1 MAEAT
6 NGTLPE
12 GSAERDIRLAEHAEA
27 VQEMRQTKGLEGLV
41 GGLQAVVINT
51 EPQMHDRAVQELL
64 RTTGMGL
71 REGYV
76 DANYKVTRLGI
87 EASPDILIQTR
98 LADENPFYAL
108 NLNPKSRFLPHTR
121 LETFIFSTPDIETY
135 VRLQSDRG
143 VTFMTDDIQYHPEYA
158 FIQTRPSPF
167 THNSLGFI
175 QWKNHASDSFKTRDA
190 QEITP
195 KAEKPDMP
203 HLQNIGALDHCATRV
218 TSAERDNAILEFMEL
233 TNYNFDFAIYVNSLN
248 SITNVARLSDKD
260 FAMVFTS
267 GIASDSATQD
277 TGPTEQFI
285 ANYGR
290 RVHHMAFTTKEIE
303 TTYDALE
310 RDGMRFL
317 VELVGS
323 EAEGLQQ
330 TFTVPS
336 KYTLLVN
343 EYIQRYGD
351 FDGFFT
357 KSNVTMLTE
366 ATGRQ

>member
-1 MAEAT
+1 MAETANT
-6 NGTLPE
+6 TLPE
-12 GSAERDIRLAEHAEA
+12 ESAGRDTRLAEHAEA
-27 VQEMRQTKGLEGLV
+27 VREMRHAKGLEGLV

-64 RTTGMGL
+64 RTTGMDL
-71 REGYV
+71 REGFA
-76 DANYKVTRLGI
+76 DANLTITRLGMD
-87 EASPDILIQTR
+87 ASPDILIQTR

-121 LETFIFSTPDIETY
+121 LETFIFSTPDIEEY
-135 VRLQSDRG
+135 VQIQRDRG
-143 VTFMTDDIQYHPEYA
+143 VDFMTDDIQYHPDYA
-158 FIQTRPSPF
+158 FIQTRPSPY

-175 QWKNHASDSFKTRDA
+175 QWNPHAGGSFKTRDA
-190 QEITP
+190 QEFGP
-195 KAEKPDMP
+195 RAGKPDMP

-218 TSAERDNAILEFMEL
+218 TAAERDSAILEFMEL
-233 TNYNFDFAIYVNSLN
+233 TNYNFAFAIYVNSLN

-267 GIASDSATQD
+267 GIASGPTPQD
-277 TGPTEQFI
+277 AGPTEQFI
-285 ANYGR
+285 TNYGR
-290 RVHHMAFTTKEIE
+290 RVHHMAFATKEIE

-357 KSNVTMLTE
+357 TSNVTTLTD
-366 ATGRQ
+366 ATSRQ